1 MPKGV
6 YKRKPRKVVASNMTR
21 IYIDVPKTTVAR
33 LDKLSEKTG
42 KNWSYT
48 VLKAIYDAL
57 PVEYEVDSQFI
68 FPFGKY
74 HGETAGMVKE
84 MDSSYLDWAK
94 RTITGFKLVG
104 DLAPVPTVNKGELR
118 FSPFKIKTAHKQYGS
133 QLRQGECIRFSSITG
148 KVWAYNPHLSPAHRF
163 LGYLSDAD

>member
-74 HGETAGMVKE
+74 HGETAGMVKKI
-84 MDSSYLDWAK
+84 DSSYLDWAK
-94 RTITGFKLVG
+94 RTITGFKLTG
-104 DLAPVPTVNKGELR
+104 DLVDASISTASDGPVNSPSFREVYKKYSKELR
-118 FSPFKIKTAHKQYGS
+118 S
-133 QLRQGECIRFSSITG
+133 GERLGYSSSSK
-148 KVWAYNPHLSPAHRF
+148 KVWAYNPHLSPAYRF
-163 LGYLSDAD
+163 LGYV